1 MKVRVSAIF
10 EKPQNFVAFYNLGLP
25 RFFRMPMGEVP
36 PSLPNDET
44 LISEEESETEAK
56 MVTVI
61 EIPEEELA
69 AFEAVIQSYG
79 GRVVSSDELDAMGI

>member
-10 EKPQNFVAFYNLGLP
+10 ESPLNFVAFYNLGLP
-25 RFFRMPMGEVP
+25 RFYRMPMGEVP
-36 PSLPNDET
+36 CGSNNE
-44 LISEEESETEAK
+44 ISIPEEEAEGEAK
-56 MVTVI
+56 MVTVM
-61 EIPEEELA
+61 EIPEEDFA

>member
-44 LISEEESETEAK
+44 SISEEESETEAK

-61 EIPEEELA
+61 EIPEEDLG